1 MNLRQRGL
9 GFLLAFLA
17 VPASA
22 TLPTHEQVRQ
32 LQQLFGFDSAL
43 VQVMETEIGKE
54 PAFADMAPAQR
65 TCLLAR
71 IEPIMSV
78 KLVDAF
84 RTLFGDEQ
92 TAGQWIAFAETEGGG
107 KLMQFV
113 RKGVE
118 SSINGQPAPEPESM
132 LGGLPQAAMM
142 QVVEFMGTP
151 AAKVLEREFPDL
163 DMTDAELDAFKDD
176 AQTHCGIE
184 DTTL

>member
-1 MNLRQRGL
+1 MSLRRSGL
-9 GFLLAFLA
+9 WLLLAALALPAAAA
-17 VPASA
+17 VPA
-22 TLPTHEQVRQ
+22 HEQVKQ
-32 LQQLFGFDSAL
+32 LQQLFGFDSAI
-43 VQVMETEIGKE
+43 VRVMETEVGKE
-54 PAFADMAPAQR
+54 PAFAALTPAQR

-92 TAGQWIAFAETEGGG
+92 TAGQWIAFAQTDGGG

-118 SSINGQPAPEPESM
+118 ASINGQPAPEAESV
-132 LGGLPQAAMM
+132 LGGMPQAQMA

-163 DMTDAELDAFKDD
+163 DMTDAELEAFKDD
-176 AQTHCGIE
+176 ARTHCAIE
-184 DTTL
+184 DATL